1 MRDIDKTKEQLVS
14 ELAEM
19 RQRIIELEVP
29 EIERKRAEEVLRQ
42 AQNELEMRVAERT
55 AELERSNAELEQ
67 FAYIASHDLQEPLR
81 MVTSYVQ
88 LLARRYKGR
97 LDKDADDF
105 IAYAVDGATRMKHM
119 IDDLLNYSR
128 VGTRGKEFQP
138 TSSGDVLRQAVAN
151 IQLAIQESDALITHD
166 PLPTVMAD
174 EWQLVQLFQNLVNN
188 AIRYRNQ
195 DSPRVHVSVEQKANE
210 WVFSVSDNGVGI
222 ESQYFD
228 RIFQVFQRLRN
239 KNDSGSGVGLAVCRK
254 IVERHGGRI
263 WVESEIGKGSTF
275 YFTIP
280 LREGGQS

>member
-1 MRDIDKTKEQLVS
+1 
-14 ELAEM
+14 
-19 RQRIIELEVP
+19 
-29 EIERKRAEEVLRQ
+29 
-42 AQNELEMRVAERT
+42 
-55 AELERSNAELEQ
+55 
-67 FAYIASHDLQEPLR
+67 